1 MSWAENL
8 NDMNFFFQLGKNS
21 VRLFILAQLLLLLA
35 FAFRDFPIFIFFS
48 IAPLFALID
57 NPTGLKD
64 FYLPFIVAI
73 GTALVFY
80 FTMQESMQPS
90 SVLSWG
96 VYFCLLAA
104 VFAIYVLLKRW
115 RPLTINKFALI
126 TFILAMEYIFLK
138 LSGDLNPV
146 FLADLLQNKTSWTRW
161 NVHTGYTG
169 ATLWILVVNLVV
181 YQALF
186 IPKKINWILCAF
198 ALLLI
203 ILPILYSYN
212 ISGIPI
218 TKLDVTGLYNH
229 DVTGNSVYSQRGEL
243 ISRTGAWV
251 SALIIIFTLVKGLT
265 KKVSR

>member
-1 MSWAENL
+1 MANQNNMS
-8 NDMNFFFQLGKNS
+8 FFYQLGKNS

-35 FAFRDFPIFIFFS
+35 FAFRDFPIFIFLAF
-48 IAPLFALID
+48 APLFALID

-64 FYLPFIVAI
+64 FYLPFIVAT

-80 FTMQESMQPS
+80 FTMQDSMQPS

-104 VFAIYVLLKRW
+104 VFAIYVVLKRW

-126 TFILAMEYIFLK
+126 TFILGMEYLFLK
-138 LSGDLNPV
+138 FTGDLNPV

-169 ATLWILVVNLVV
+169 STLWILLVNLVV

-186 IPKKINWILCAF
+186 IPKKINWILCIVS
-198 ALLLI
+198 LLI
-203 ILPILYSYN
+203 IVFPILISYK

-218 TKLDVTGLYNH
+218 TKLDVIGLYNH
-229 DVTGNSVYSQRGEL
+229 DVTSNSVYSERGEL